1 MGDIINS
8 REYSGDDLWV
18 RRIFIKD
25 LLYFSFSGSTLLYL
39 ILFPRTKLWDL
50 QRIL

>member
-8 REYSGDDLWV
+8 CEYSGDDLWV

-25 LLYFSFSGSTLLYL
+25 VLYFSFSGSALLYL
-39 ILFPRTKLWDL
+39 IFFSSD
-50 QRIL
+50 